1 MGPGGSRRPRNSQH
15 ATASSASAASRDEQQ
30 QNKDTEHEFDI
41 VAYRTTLWRTFFF
54 YALSFGTCGI
64 FRLILHWCPKR
75 LIQFRAKRCSVECA
89 DLVLVVDNHARHDIC
104 KVYHR
109 NRSGTEH
116 TVVANTDGT
125 LSELEDLRWFKYRKL
140 QYTWIDGEWST
151 PSRSYS
157 HITPEAL
164 AKSAPASGLKSDD
177 VALRRTYFGMN
188 VMPVKL
194 SPFYE
199 LVYKEVLSP
208 FYIFQI
214 ISVSVW
220 YVDDYVWYA
229 ALIIVMSLYSV
240 IMTLRQTRS
249 QQRRL
254 QSMVVEHDEVEV
266 IRENGR
272 VCKMDSSEIV
282 PGDVLVIPP
291 QGCMM
296 YCDCVLMN
304 GTVIVNESM
313 LTGESIPIT
322 NVSEG
327 NYEWAGLKYESAS

>member
-15 ATASSASAASRDEQQ
+15 ATPATASAASRNGTNQQ
-30 QNKDTEHEFDI
+30 QQQKDHEHDFDI
-41 VAYRTTLWRTFFF
+41 VAYRTTFWRTFFF
-54 YALSFGTCGI
+54 YALSFGTCGL
-64 FRLILHWCPKR
+64 FRLFLHWYPKL
-75 LIQFRAKRCSVECA
+75 LIQFRAKLCSVESA
-89 DLVLVVDNHARHDIC
+89 DLVLVVDNHNRHDIC

-109 NRSGTEH
+109 NRSGTDH

-125 LSELEDLRWFKYRKL
+125 LTELEDLRWFKYRKL

-151 PSRSYS
+151 PSRAYS
-157 HITPEAL
+157 HVTPEVL
-164 AKSAPASGLKSDD
+164 AKSAPPSGLKADD

-208 FYIFQI
+208 FYIFQAV
-214 ISVSVW
+214 SVTVW

-254 QSMVVEHDEVEV
+254 QSMVVEHEEVEV

-272 VCKMDSSEIV
+272 VCTLDSSEIV

-296 YCDCVLMN
+296 YCDCVLLN

-313 LTGESIPIT
+313 LTGESIPIYK
-322 NVSEG
+322 VCDLG
-327 NYEWAGLKYESAS
+327 

>member
-1 MGPGGSRRPRNSQH
+1 M
-15 ATASSASAASRDEQQ
+15 
-30 QNKDTEHEFDI
+30 
-41 VAYRTTLWRTFFF
+41 
-54 YALSFGTCGI
+54 
-64 FRLILHWCPKR
+64 
-75 LIQFRAKRCSVECA
+75 
-89 DLVLVVDNHARHDIC
+89 VLVVDNHNRYDIC
-104 KVYHR
+104 NVYYR
-109 NRSGTEH
+109 NKSGTDH
-116 TVVANTDGT
+116 TVVANTDGN
-125 LSELEDLRWFKYRKL
+125 LAELDELRWFKYRKL

-151 PSRSYS
+151 PSRAYS
-157 HITPEAL
+157 HVTPENL
-164 AKSAPASGLKSDD
+164 ASSAPTTGLKADD
-177 VALRRTYFGMN
+177 VALRRTYFGPN

-208 FYIFQI
+208 FYIFQA
-214 ISVSVW
+214 ISVTVW
-220 YVDDYVWYA
+220 YIDDYVWYA

-254 QSMVVEHDEVEV
+254 QSMVVEHDEVQV

-272 VCKMDSSEIV
+272 VLTLDSSEIV

-296 YCDCVLMN
+296 YCDAVLLN
-304 GTVIVNESM
+304 GTCIVNESM

-322 NVSEG
+322 KVSCQKKRKVIQHFSER
-327 NYEWAGLKYESAS
+327 NLRRRPRKDIFNRQTWQKYHFQWD